1 MGREGLPGGEW
12 RWAGSNVLHS
22 TPCLVPHDNTE
33 LCYNNTLIS
42 RSVLTRAELDAL
54 PLDNNVKEEVERGK
68 VRIIRETFLTVSR
81 GFVHDLLFSI
91 CFTQLVSGCLSLSY
105 QLVLSTQYWSQ
116 K

>member
-1 MGREGLPGGEW
+1 MITL
-12 RWAGSNVLHS
+12 
-22 TPCLVPHDNTE
+22 

-81 GFVHDLLFSI
+81 GF
-91 CFTQLVSGCLSLSY
+91 
-105 QLVLSTQYWSQ
+105 
-116 K
+116 